1 MTDQHRPFV
10 MGSETEYGLTGRKDG
25 QVMDPDEVYDL
36 LSAALRR
43 QRAWVPDEGDYSGLY
58 LEHGGRLYL
67 DYGSHP
73 EHATPEC
80 LTPRQV
86 ACYDLAGEHLLN
98 LAARGAEADL
108 PGLRVSLFKNNLDP
122 LYPDQVSY
130 GTHESYTSWASGA
143 VAAPQ
148 LMAHLV
154 SRTLYAGAGGLS
166 AHPAGVGFELSQRA
180 RHMGETVGDDTTGD
194 RAIFSCRVRRD
205 YDQSGAGWTRIH
217 LIGKDSQRAPLGVY
231 LTFATTGLLIERINR
246 GQKVGVGLALAE
258 PVEALQAISRDP
270 WLRVRVPLADGRKLT
285 ALEIQALYL
294 EECERAVQHGGL
306 PEWAAEALGHWRQT
320 LADLQRDP
328 LRLADRL
335 DPYCKLLIYEHE
347 LLRAGLDWP
356 DLQQALATLADL
368 RRHWADEV
376 VSAVVAENPEGL
388 NEDQRGGYDDALDR
402 ARGAGLERLRFAVRL
417 QALDM
422 HYHELGGLYDRLRQA
437 GRLRDVVVEPGDVER
452 ASREPPPG
460 GRAALRGGW
469 IRGHCEAGWRGD
481 WQYLWHPSSGQ
492 CLDLRD
498 PFSGVQRLAQLP
510 AVSSGEA
517 HRVYV
522 PDLLATAARTA
533 AAG

>member
-1 MTDQHRPFV
+1 MTDVYRPFV
-10 MGSETEYGLTGRKDG
+10 MGSETEYGLAGRKDG
-25 QVMDPDEVYDL
+25 QGMDPDEVYDL
-36 LSAALRR
+36 LSTALQR
-43 QRAWVPDEGDYSGLY
+43 QRACVPDEADYSGLF
-58 LEHGGRLYL
+58 LEHGGRIYL

-86 ACYDLAGEHLLN
+86 ACYDKAGEHLLA
-98 LAARGAEADL
+98 LAARGAEADC
-108 PGLRVSLFKNNLDP
+108 PGLRVRLVKNNLDP
-122 LYPDQVSY
+122 LFPDQVSY
-130 GTHESYTSWASGA
+130 GSHESYTCWASGA

-154 SRTLYAGAGGLS
+154 SRVLYAGAGGLS

-180 RHMGETVGDDTTGD
+180 RHMMETVGDDTTGD

-205 YDQSGAGWTRIH
+205 YDQSGGWTRIH
-217 LIGKDSQRAPLGVY
+217 LIGKDSQRAPLGIY

-246 GQKVGVGLALAE
+246 GQKVGVGLEFAD
-258 PVEALQAISRDP
+258 PVEALRAFSRDP
-270 WLRVRVPLADGRKLT
+270 WLRARAALADGRKLT
-285 ALEIQALYL
+285 ALEVQALYL

-306 PEWAAEALGHWRQT
+306 PGWAPEALGHWRQT

-347 LLRAGLDWP
+347 LLRAGLDWH
-356 DLQQALATLADL
+356 DLRQALATLAEL
-368 RRHWADEV
+368 RARWTDEV
-376 VSAVVAENPEGL
+376 ISAVLAESPGGLSAEQRADFDNAVA
-388 NEDQRGGYDDALDR
+388 QAR
-402 ARGAGLERLRFAVRL
+402 AREPGRLERLRFAVRL
-417 QALDM
+417 QALDV

-437 GRLRDVVVEPGDVER
+437 GRLRDVVLEPGDVER

-469 IRGHCEAGWRGD
+469 IRGHREAGWRAD
-481 WQYLWHPSSGQ
+481 WQYVWQPESGQ

-498 PFSGVQRLAQLP
+498 PFAGEQRLAQLP
-510 AVSSGEA
+510 AVKPGEA
-517 HRVYV
+517 YRVYV
-522 PDLLATAARTA
+522 PDLLAAPAAR
-533 AAG
+533 